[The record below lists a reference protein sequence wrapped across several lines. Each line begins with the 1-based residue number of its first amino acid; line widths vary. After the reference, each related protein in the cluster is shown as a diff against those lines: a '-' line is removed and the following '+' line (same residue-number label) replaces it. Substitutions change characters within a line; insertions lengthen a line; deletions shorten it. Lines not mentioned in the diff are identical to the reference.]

1 MTPFVLDL
9 QFVCFDAS
17 LLTRQSK
24 ILSAFFNK
32 HDQTPQSI
40 DKMVNLKQ
48 FKRIPQEYLRI

>member
-32 HDQTPQSI
+32 YDQTPQSI
-40 DKMVNLKQ
+40 DKMV
-48 FKRIPQEYLRI
+48 